1 MFVMLHCVWNCF
13 RCHNN
18 DQNLLVD
25 KLTVV
30 KYEALT
36 INQPNDAYTQHG
48 MSIVVLA
55 IPVIIFIVWTCS
67 NR

>member
-1 MFVMLHCVWNCF
+1 MFVMLQCVWNCF

-25 KLTVV
+25 TLTVV

-55 IPVIIFIVWTCS
+55 IPVIMFIVWTCS

>member
-1 MFVMLHCVWNCF
+1 
-13 RCHNN
+13 
-18 DQNLLVD
+18 VD

-55 IPVIIFIVWTCS
+55 IPVIMFIV
-67 NR
+67 